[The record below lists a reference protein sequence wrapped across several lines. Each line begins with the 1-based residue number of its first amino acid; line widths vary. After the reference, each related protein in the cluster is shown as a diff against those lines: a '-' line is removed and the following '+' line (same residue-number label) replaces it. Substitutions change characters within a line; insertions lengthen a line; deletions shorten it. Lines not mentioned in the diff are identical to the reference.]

1 MFRAIVYLIGFMLI
15 MSVIRSVL
23 GIIGK
28 AFSGLS
34 NTSSP
39 QKTGASSS
47 RSPSNPSP
55 VGELKKDPVCGTFIS
70 TATAFQKF
78 SQGQTYYFCS
88 TECRDKFTG

>member
-1 MFRAIVYLIGFMLI
+1 MFRAILYLIGFMLI

-34 NTSSP
+34 DTSSP
-39 QKTGASSS
+39 QAGTSGSRPPSGAS
-47 RSPSNPSP
+47 PG
-55 VGELKKDPVCGTFIS
+55 GELKKDPVCGTFIS
-70 TATAFQKF
+70 TATAFQKI

-88 TECRDKFTG
+88 TECRDKFKG

>member
-1 MFRAIVYLIGFMLI
+1 MFRAILYLIGFMLI

-34 NTSSP
+34 DTSSP
-39 QKTGASSS
+39 QAGASGP
-47 RSPSNPSP
+47 RAPTSPSPG
-55 VGELKKDPVCGTFIS
+55 GELKKDPVCGTFIS

-78 SQGQTYYFCS
+78 SNGQTYYFCS
-88 TECRDKFTG
+88 TECRDKFKG

>member
-23 GIIGK
+23 GIVGK

-34 NTSSP
+34 TTSTP
-39 QKTGASSS
+39 QAGATSS
-47 RSPSNPSP
+47 RSPSNPSS

-78 SQGQTYYFCS
+78 AQGQTYYFCS
-88 TECRDKFTG
+88 SDCRDKFQG

>member
-23 GIIGK
+23 GIVGK

-34 NTSSP
+34 STSSP
-39 QKTGASSS
+39 QAGAAGP
-47 RSPSNPSP
+47 RQSPSPPSG
-55 VGELKKDPVCGTFIS
+55 GELKKDPVCGTFIS

-78 SQGQTYYFCS
+78 SQGQTHYFCS
-88 TECRDKFTG
+88 TDCRDKFKG

>member
-23 GIIGK
+23 GIVGK
-28 AFSGLS
+28 AFNGLS
-34 NTSSP
+34 NTSTP
-39 QKTGASSS
+39 QAGATSTH
-47 RSPSNPSP
+47 SPSNPAP

-88 TECRDKFTG
+88 SECRDKFKG

>member
-1 MFRAIVYLIGFMLI
+1 MFRAILYLIGFMLI

-28 AFSGLS
+28 AFNGLS
-34 NTSSP
+34 STSSP
-39 QKTGASSS
+39 QAGTSGSRPSPGASSG
-47 RSPSNPSP
+47 
-55 VGELKKDPVCGTFIS
+55 GELRKDPVCGTFIS

-88 TECRDKFTG
+88 TECRDKFQD

>member
-1 MFRAIVYLIGFMLI
+1 MLRAIVYLIGFMLI

-34 NTSSP
+34 DTSSSHP
-39 QKTGASSS
+39 GAAGS
-47 RSPSNPSP
+47 RPPPNPSSG
-55 VGELKKDPVCGTFIS
+55 GELKKDPVCGTFIS

-88 TECRDKFTG
+88 TECRDKFTA

>member
-1 MFRAIVYLIGFMLI
+1 MFRAILYLIGFMLI

-34 NTSSP
+34 DPSSP
-39 QKTGASSS
+39 QAGP
-47 RSPSNPSP
+47 RPSP
-55 VGELKKDPVCGTFIS
+55 APPSGGELKKDPVCGTFIS

-78 SQGQTYYFCS
+78 SNGQTYYFCS
-88 TECRDKFTG
+88 TECRDKFKG